1 MLGRL
6 LREES
11 VALDPEPPPLPEDC
25 DPASTRATRLRRE
38 WWIGLCGELLD
49 RTGHV
54 AHLRRLTEDL
64 LNREKRATMLLGG
77 GLALPH
83 VRTMQA
89 RELAA
94 AAIVWRHGCDLDAPD
109 GEPVR
114 LVLCVVSPPYDDQTY
129 LRLYKRL
136 AVALRDTELLEWL
149 SSVERP
155 GEVVRLL
162 ANV

>member
-25 DPASTRATRLRRE
+25 ERASSRAQRIRRE
-38 WWIGLCGELLD
+38 WWIGLCAELLD
-49 RTGHV
+49 RTGRVVHR
-54 AHLRRLTEDL
+54 RRLTEDL
-64 LNREKRATMLLGG
+64 LNREKRATMILGG

-83 VRTMQA
+83 VRTMQV
-89 RELAA
+89 RELAT
-94 AAIVWRHGCDLDAPD
+94 AAIVWRAGCDLDAPD

-114 LVLCVVSPPYDDQTY
+114 LVLAVVSPPYDDQSY
-129 LRLYKRL
+129 LRLYRRL
-136 AVALRDTELLEWL
+136 AVALKDTELLAWL
-149 SSVERP
+149 ASVERP

>member
-1 MLGRL
+1 M
-6 LREES
+6 
-11 VALDPEPPPLPEDC
+11 ALDPEPPPLPEDC
-25 DPASTRATRLRRE
+25 EPSSPRAQRLRRE
-38 WWIGLCGELLD
+38 WWIGLCGDLLD
-49 RTGHV
+49 RTGRVVHV
-54 AHLRRLTEDL
+54 KRLTEDL
-64 LNREKRATMLLGG
+64 LNREKRATMLLGQ

-83 VRTMQA
+83 VRTMQV

-94 AAIVWRHGCDLDAPD
+94 AAIVWRQGCDLDAPD

-114 LVLCVVSPPYDDQTY
+114 LVLAVVSPPYDDQTY

-136 AVALRDTELLEWL
+136 GTALRDTELLEWL
-149 SSVERP
+149 ASVERP